1 MEEKDIRQ
9 LAKQVEPAIDLFFRL
24 GNMTELRRCILLQE
38 YIHET
43 WRLQEA
49 LKGRMKYLS
58 TETDSIRE
66 QIHEVA
72 ETIRGT

>member
-9 LAKQVEPAIDLFFRL
+9 LAKQVDPAIDLFFRL

-43 WRLQEA
+43 WRQQEA
-49 LKGRMKYLS
+49 LKKRMKYLAS
-58 TETDSIRE
+58 ETDAIRE
-66 QIHEVA
+66 QIHEAV
-72 ETIRGT
+72 EILHGR